1 MKGKRVY
8 AQLAVKRESPVMFRG
23 CQFET
28 IGEKQLD
35 KTASMFGNSYSSWEM
50 EKLIYTLYSIQISF
64 SLRRKNRIMSEREF
78 EQSSLKIKEI
88 ICRGFLVNHPQP
100 LPRIEHFQ
108 GRMFRNFYRSWEME
122 KNNLLF
128 IA

>member
-35 KTASMFGNSYSSWEM
+35 KTASMFGNSYSSWE
-50 EKLIYTLYSIQISF
+50 KLIYTLYSIQISF
-64 SLRRKNRIMSEREF
+64 SLRRKNGIISEREF

-88 ICRGFLVNHPQP
+88 IHICRGSISGQSSSTFATNRA
-100 LPRIEHFQ
+100 LPR
-108 GRMFRNFYRSWEME
+108 
-122 KNNLLF
+122 KNVS
-128 IA
+128 

>member
-28 IGEKQLD
+28 IGEKQLG
-35 KTASMFGNSYSSWEM
+35 KTVSMFGNSYSSWEM

-64 SLRRKNRIMSEREF
+64 SLRRKNRIMSGREF

-88 ICRGFLVNHPQP
+88 ICRGSISGQSSSTFATNRALS
-100 LPRIEHFQ
+100 R
-108 GRMFRNFYRSWEME
+108 
-122 KNNLLF
+122 KNVS
-128 IA
+128 

>member
-8 AQLAVKRESPVMFRG
+8 AQLAVKRESPVMFRE

-35 KTASMFGNSYSSWEM
+35 KTVSMFGNSYSSWEM
-50 EKLIYTLYSIQISF
+50 EKLICTLYSIQISF
-64 SLRRKNRIMSEREF
+64 LLPRKNRIMSGREF

-88 ICRGFLVNHPQP
+88 ICRGSISGQSSSTFATNRA
-100 LPRIEHFQ
+100 LPR
-108 GRMFRNFYRSWEME
+108 
-122 KNNLLF
+122 KNVS
-128 IA
+128 

>member
-35 KTASMFGNSYSSWEM
+35 KTVSMFGNSYSSWEM
-50 EKLIYTLYSIQISF
+50 EKLIYTLYSVQIFF
-64 SLRRKNRIMSEREF
+64 SLRRKNRIMSGREF

-88 ICRGFLVNHPQP
+88 IHICRGSISGQSSSTFATNRA
-100 LPRIEHFQ
+100 LPR
-108 GRMFRNFYRSWEME
+108 
-122 KNNLLF
+122 KNVS
-128 IA
+128 

>member
-64 SLRRKNRIMSEREF
+64 SLRRKNRIMSGREF

-88 ICRGFLVNHPQP
+88 IHICRGSISGQSSSTFATNRALS
-100 LPRIEHFQ
+100 R
-108 GRMFRNFYRSWEME
+108 
-122 KNNLLF
+122 KNVS
-128 IA
+128 

>member
-35 KTASMFGNSYSSWEM
+35 KTASMFGNSYSFWEM

-88 ICRGFLVNHPQP
+88 ICRGSISGQSSSTFATNRA
-100 LPRIEHFQ
+100 LPR
-108 GRMFRNFYRSWEME
+108 
-122 KNNLLF
+122 KNVS
-128 IA
+128 